1 MSACLAAISMVVA
14 GVIST
19 GGVTALVVKRIGRGN
34 ESPNASGAGASG
46 VHRGEENLQNL
57 EASNLEAKEK
67 QQ

>member
-1 MSACLAAISMVVA
+1 MCPACLAAISMVVA

-19 GGVTALVVKRIGRGN
+19 GGVTALVVKTIGRG
-34 ESPNASGAGASG
+34 SGGSKASGAG

-57 EASNLEAKEK
+57 EAPKLEAKEK